1 MSPST
6 LLAVTIDAVDPVAL
20 ADFWARALGVAVGE
34 RSTDAH
40 GTTYVTVPVAGG
52 TDLLLQQVA
61 DPTPGKT
68 RIHLDLQTDGS
79 TREAEIARLTDLGAR
94 VVDPAPDHPWVVLAD
109 PEGNAFCVLG
119 RHGDQDGDRDREP
132 A

>member
-1 MSPST
+1 MSPSA
-6 LLAVTIDAVDPVAL
+6 LLAVTIDAVDPAGL
-20 ADFWARALGVAVGE
+20 AVFWAQALGVEVGE

-40 GTTYVTVPVAGG
+40 GTTYVGVPVGDG

-68 RIHLDLQTDGS
+68 RIHLDLRVQDGPL
-79 TREAEIARLTDLGAR
+79 EAEIDRLTDLGAR

-119 RHGDQDGDRDREP
+119 P
-132 A
+132 AS